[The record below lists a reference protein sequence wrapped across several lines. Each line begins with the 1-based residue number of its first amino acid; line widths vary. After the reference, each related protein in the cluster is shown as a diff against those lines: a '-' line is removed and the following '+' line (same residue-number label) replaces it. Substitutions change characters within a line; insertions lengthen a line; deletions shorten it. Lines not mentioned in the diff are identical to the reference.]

1 MYLHKEQHTVRPR
14 KKLWFLPVTAELH
27 VYFGAPPALSA
38 CSHPGPSSAKYSS
51 CVTPPASEQFH

>member
-14 KKLWFLPVTAELH
+14 KKLWFMPVTAELH

-38 CSHPGPSSAKYSS
+38 CSHPGPSSAK
-51 CVTPPASEQFH
+51 H